1 MTLCRAGVWRAA
13 WELHTHTF
21 PFAPPR
27 LFQLVPTQ
35 LGEFWFQLLLNA
47 EPVGPDVLPELSAEL
62 GGRPCT
68 CPLTIDNPLPRTVT
82 VMASSNNQRCFKVTP
97 TMVSMQQQRQIAVH
111 YMLQTQVQRWKLGQ
125 QRQCKLR
132 SVLWPRL

>member
-1 MTLCRAGVWRAA
+1 MFGALLGSCTLTCSPLR
-13 WELHTHTF
+13 HS
-21 PFAPPR
+21 R

-82 VMASSNNQRCFKVTP
+82 VTASSNNQRCFKVTP
-97 TMVSMQQQRQIAVH
+97 TTVSMQHRRIAVH
-111 YMLQTQVQRWKLGQ
+111 DMLQTQVQRWKLGQ